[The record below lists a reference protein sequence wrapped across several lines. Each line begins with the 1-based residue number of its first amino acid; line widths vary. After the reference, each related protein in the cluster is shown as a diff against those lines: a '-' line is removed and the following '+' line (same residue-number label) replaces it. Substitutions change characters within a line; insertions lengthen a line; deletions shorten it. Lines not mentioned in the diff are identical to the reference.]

1 MMFLYVYVKMIK
13 YNIITAND
21 ISTIKNKN
29 QSLLSV
35 CNNNN
40 MILNK
45 ENNIKKDK
53 ENKDIKKDESNKI
66 NKKNKDKVFLDDME
80 HKTVEEIYNYINDDK
95 IVKNK
100 KKKKSRKNKKNKKEE
115 IIMESNQ
122 EEIEDSIVIKF
133 KEDLRDKFIHA
144 GSITKIKPIISENW
158 IKAISNYE

>member
-1 MMFLYVYVKMIK
+1 
-13 YNIITAND
+13 
-21 ISTIKNKN
+21 
-29 QSLLSV
+29 
-35 CNNNN
+35 

-53 ENKDIKKDESNKI
+53 ENKDIKKDENNKNL

-133 KEDLRDKFIHA
+133 KEDLRDQFIHA
-144 GSITKIKPIISENW
+144 GNITKIKPIISENW